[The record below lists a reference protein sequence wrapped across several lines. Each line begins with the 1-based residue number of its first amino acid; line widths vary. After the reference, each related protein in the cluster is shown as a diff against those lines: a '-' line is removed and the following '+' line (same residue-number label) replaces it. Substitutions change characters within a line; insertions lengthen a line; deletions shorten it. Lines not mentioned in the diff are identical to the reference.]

1 MNSFIGAGIVE
12 DKKSIIYN
20 CAKELFSKKGFKDTN
35 ISEITQKA
43 GIAVG
48 TFYNYYPSKEKL
60 FMDIFIDENAKLKR
74 HCIRSL
80 DLSKS
85 PLEIVKQMLALNAE
99 GLNTNPI
106 LNEWNNKAVFS
117 RIEQLYREEN
127 GIQAVDFI
135 FDSFHDLVKEWQAQ
149 GKIRKDIDSKM
160 IMMMFAAI
168 INIDTHKEEIGL
180 EYFPELLNHLTEL
193 IMKGLTDC
201 SA

>member
-1 MNSFIGAGIVE
+1 MNSFIGVEIVE

-20 CAKELFSKKGFKDTN
+20 CAKELFSQKGFKDTN

-60 FMDIFIDENAKLKR
+60 FMDIFIDENTKLKR

-149 GKIRKDIDSKM
+149 GKMRRDIDSKM

>member
-149 GKIRKDIDSKM
+149 GKMRRDIDSKM

-201 SA
+201 SV

>member
-1 MNSFIGAGIVE
+1 ME

-149 GKIRKDIDSKM
+149 GKMRRDIDSKM

>member
-1 MNSFIGAGIVE
+1 ME

-20 CAKELFSKKGFKDTN
+20 CAKELFSQKGFKDTN

-106 LNEWNNKAVFS
+106 LNEWDNKAVFS

-149 GKIRKDIDSKM
+149 GKMRRDIDSKM

-201 SA
+201 SV

>member
-1 MNSFIGAGIVE
+1 ME

-20 CAKELFSKKGFKDTN
+20 CAKELFSQKGLKDTN

-60 FMDIFIDENAKLKR
+60 FMDIFIDENTKLKR
-74 HCIRSL
+74 QCMRSL

-135 FDSFHDLVKEWQAQ
+135 FDSFHDLEKEWQAQ
-149 GKIRKDIDSKM
+149 GKMRRDIDSKM

>member
-1 MNSFIGAGIVE
+1 ME

-60 FMDIFIDENAKLKR
+60 FMDIFIDENTKLKR
-74 HCIRSL
+74 QCMRSL

-149 GKIRKDIDSKM
+149 GKMRRDIDSKM

-201 SA
+201 SV

>member
-1 MNSFIGAGIVE
+1 ME

-20 CAKELFSKKGFKDTN
+20 CAKELFSQKGLKDTN

-60 FMDIFIDENAKLKR
+60 FMDIFIDENTKLKR
-74 HCIRSL
+74 QCMRSL

-149 GKIRKDIDSKM
+149 GKMRRDIDSKM

-201 SA
+201 SV